1 MMVAILE
8 HVHIPLSGLDDL
20 TFGGVTCST
29 RHRRPDGIWIGPDHA
44 IILELDEDSH
54 ASRQSSCELAKVCD
68 QAHCLKSLMGRTSY
82 RTDTLRVGSLDVARA
97 PAIARVINE
106 WLHTPDSNGSDILP
120 NVGYLHYGPRGEKH
134 INYALGHA
142 GTSVG
147 ILYP

>member
-1 MMVAILE
+1 MMDAILQFVE
-8 HVHIPLSGLDDL
+8 HAPSGLDDL
-20 TFGGVTCST
+20 TLGGAVCGTP
-29 RHRRPDGIWIGPDHA
+29 HRRPDGIWIGPDHA

-106 WLHTPDSNGSDILP
+106 WLHTPDSNGSDVLP
-120 NVGYLHYGPRGEKH
+120 NVGFLHYGRGEKH

>member
-1 MMVAILE
+1 MMDAILQHVE
-8 HVHIPLSGLDDL
+8 HEPSGLDDL

-29 RHRRPDGIWIGPDHA
+29 RQRRPDGIWIGPDHA

-54 ASRQSSCELAKVCD
+54 ASRQSSCELAKVTET
-68 QAHCLKSLMGRTSY
+68 AYALKQLMGRTSY
-82 RTDTLRVGSLDVARA
+82 RTDTLRCGDIDVARA
-97 PAIARVINE
+97 PAIARVINS
-106 WLHTPDSNGSDILP
+106 WLHTPDENGSALLP
-120 NVGYLHYGPRGEKH
+120 NIGYIHYGKAGAKH

>member
-1 MMVAILE
+1 MMDAILQ
-8 HVHIPLSGLDDL
+8 HVDHAPSGLDDL

-29 RHRRPDGIWIGPDHA
+29 RQRRPDGIWIGPYHA

-54 ASRQSSCELAKVCD
+54 ASRQSSCELAKCLD

-82 RTDTLRVGSLDVARA
+82 RVDTLRCGNIDMARA
-97 PAIARVINE
+97 PAIARVINS
-106 WLHTPDSNGSDILP
+106 WLHTPDENGSALLP
-120 NVGYLHYGPRGEKH
+120 NVGYIHYGKAGAKH

>member
-1 MMVAILE
+1 MMAAILE
-8 HVHIPLSGLDDL
+8 HVDIPPSGLDDL
-20 TFGGVTCST
+20 TFGGVICST
-29 RHRRPDGIWIGPDHA
+29 RQRRPDGIWIGPDHA

-54 ASRQSSCELAKVCD
+54 ASRQPSCELAKVTET
-68 QAHCLKSLMGRTSY
+68 AYALKQLMGRTGY

-97 PAIARVINE
+97 PGIARVINE

-120 NVGYLHYGPRGEKH
+120 NVGFLHYGPRGGKH
-134 INYALGHA
+134 VNYALGHA